1 MFPKWNGQGRESAD
15 MPASGHTRL
24 TDGTVILV
32 AGEKDRTGD
41 PIQETIEVHGH
52 KVTFDA
58 AGVAAV
64 RLSEDGKLEAMAAG
78 GLRHFKAG
86 PVEIKLDQ
94 PADVALWRDPK
105 GTLQGVLQGY
115 EGDVPADLAALTSN
129 WLRLELPPQL
139 NEN

>member
-1 MFPKWNGQGRESAD
+1 
-15 MPASGHTRL
+15 
-24 TDGTVILV
+24 
-32 AGEKDRTGD
+32 
-41 PIQETIEVHGH
+41 
-52 KVTFDA
+52 
-58 AGVAAV
+58 V
-64 RLSEDGKLEAMAAG
+64 RLDKDGKLEAMAAG

-129 WLRLELPPQL
+129 WLRLELPPRL